1 MRVDDPMPESN
12 EQPKDCESCQHP
24 MPVLKFYHASK
35 FTRRPG
41 EPAGHWLCEL
51 CATTMTSNALEY
63 PDQYREGRDADIMR
77 TVCFVGNA
85 VIAAARGPS
94 LFRTLTLLAEA
105 KRMAEFGDINEDM
118 EDDGVGWK
126 QWYLDV
132 TQVLKEAG
140 FGNG

>member
-1 MRVDDPMPESN
+1 MRLDDPLPEN
-12 EQPKDCESCQHP
+12 NKQPEDCESCQHP
-24 MPVLKFYHASK
+24 MPVLKFYRTND
-35 FTRRPG
+35 FTRKNGPL
-41 EPAGHWLCEL
+41 GHWLCDL
-51 CATTMTSNALEY
+51 CATTMTSVALEY
-63 PDQYREGRDADIMR
+63 PEQFREGRDAEIMR

-94 LFRTLTLLAEA
+94 LFRALKLLAEA